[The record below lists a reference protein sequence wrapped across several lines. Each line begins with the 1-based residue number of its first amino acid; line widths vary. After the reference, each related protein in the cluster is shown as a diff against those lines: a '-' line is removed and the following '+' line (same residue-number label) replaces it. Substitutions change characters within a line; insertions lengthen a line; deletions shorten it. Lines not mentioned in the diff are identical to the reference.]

1 MTEITIG
8 ADISKDHIDLYRLPD
23 GDRLRV
29 SNDGKGFAAILG
41 WIGNTPVAR
50 VVYEP
55 TGAYHRAF
63 ERFMLT
69 RSLPVSKVNP
79 RQARRF
85 AEAIGKLAKT
95 DRADAEMLAQFGM
108 LLNPRLLSPDAASFS
123 ELKELHAAR
132 LALVKDRAAAKN
144 RGKNITQPLL
154 KRQNTAR
161 LKQIEAQLAQIE
173 QAITDHI
180 AIDESL
186 KARFDILVSIPG
198 LSKITAFTLLIEM
211 PELGKLDE
219 KAAGKLAG
227 LAPSDRQSGVW
238 TGRAFIVGG
247 RAIVRQALY
256 MPALV
261 ATRFNPDLKAKYDT
275 LRKAGKPPKVAIT
288 AIMRKL
294 VVLANALLRKQQKWT
309 PKTRLIETDTLGVWS
324 RKSA

>member
-8 ADISKDHIDLYRLPD
+8 ADISKDYIDLHRLPN
-23 GDRLRV
+23 GDRLCV
-29 SNDGKGFAAILG
+29 TNDAKGFAATLG
-41 WIGNTPVAR
+41 WIGERPVAR
-50 VVYEP
+50 IVYEP

-63 ERFMLT
+63 EHFLLT
-69 RSLPVSKVNP
+69 RNLPVSKVNP

-85 AEAIGKLAKT
+85 AEATGKLAKT

-108 LLNPRLLSPDAASFS
+108 LLNPRLLRPDAASFA

-132 LALVKDRAAAKN
+132 LALVKDRTAAKN
-144 RGKNITQPLL
+144 RGKNISQLLL
-154 KRQNTAR
+154 KRQNAAR
-161 LKQIEAQLAQIE
+161 LKQIETQLAQVE
-173 QAITDHI
+173 QAITSHI
-180 AIDESL
+180 AIDKNL

-211 PELGKLDE
+211 PELGDLDE

-227 LAPSDRQSGVW
+227 LAPSDRQSGRW

-261 ATRFNPDLKAKYDT
+261 AARFNPDLKDKYET
-275 LRKAGKPPKVAIT
+275 LIKAGKPPKVAIT
-288 AIMRKL
+288 AVMRKL

-309 PKTRLIETDTLGVWS
+309 PKP
-324 RKSA
+324 A

>member
-1 MTEITIG
+1 
-8 ADISKDHIDLYRLPD
+8 
-23 GDRLRV
+23 
-29 SNDGKGFAAILG
+29 
-41 WIGNTPVAR
+41 
-50 VVYEP
+50 
-55 TGAYHRAF
+55 
-63 ERFMLT
+63 
-69 RSLPVSKVNP
+69 
-79 RQARRF
+79 
-85 AEAIGKLAKT
+85 
-95 DRADAEMLAQFGM
+95 
-108 LLNPRLLSPDAASFS
+108 
-123 ELKELHAAR
+123 
-132 LALVKDRAAAKN
+132 
-144 RGKNITQPLL
+144 
-154 KRQNTAR
+154 
-161 LKQIEAQLAQIE
+161 
-173 QAITDHI
+173 
-180 AIDESL
+180 
-186 KARFDILVSIPG
+186 

-309 PKTRLIETDTLGVWS
+309 PKP
-324 RKSA
+324 A

>member
-1 MTEITIG
+1 MTELTIG

-23 GDRLRV
+23 GDRLSV
-29 SNDGKGFAAILG
+29 SNDGKGFKAIFG

-50 VVYEP
+50 IVYEP

-63 ERFMLT
+63 EHFMLT
-69 RSLPVSKVNP
+69 RNLPVSKVNP

-108 LLNPRLLSPDAASFS
+108 LLNPRLLSPDATSFA

-132 LALVKDRAAAKN
+132 LALVKDRTAAKN
-144 RGKNITQPLL
+144 RGRNITQPLL
-154 KRQNTAR
+154 KRQNAAR
-161 LKQIEAQLAQIE
+161 LKQIEAQLAQVE
-173 QAITDHI
+173 QAITDQI
-180 AIDESL
+180 AIDKSL

-211 PELGKLDE
+211 PELGELDE
-219 KAAGKLAG
+219 KAVGKLAG
-227 LAPSDRQSGVW
+227 LAPSDRQSGRW

-261 ATRFNPDLKAKYDT
+261 ATRFNPDLKAKYDA

-309 PKTRLIETDTLGVWS
+309 PKTN
-324 RKSA
+324 

>member
-29 SNDGKGFAAILG
+29 SNDGKGFAAVLG

-50 VVYEP
+50 VVHEP

-69 RSLPVSKVNP
+69 SGLPVSKVNP

-85 AEAIGKLAKT
+85 AEATGKLAKT

-108 LLNPRLLSPDAASFS
+108 LLNPRLLSPDAASFG

-132 LALVKDRAAAKN
+132 LALVKDRTAAKN
-144 RGKNITQPLL
+144 RGRNITQPLL
-154 KRQNTAR
+154 KRQSTAR
-161 LKQIEAQLAQIE
+161 LKQIEAQIAQVE

-180 AIDESL
+180 ALDESL

-211 PELGKLDE
+211 PELGELDE

-227 LAPSDRQSGVW
+227 LAPSDRQSGRW
-238 TGRAFIVGG
+238 TGRAFIIGG

-261 ATRFNPDLKAKYDT
+261 ATRFNPDLKVKYDT

-309 PKTRLIETDTLGVWS
+309 PKP
-324 RKSA
+324 A